1 MSNVVTLRDT
11 KGWSS
16 DAPSYSTSTMDKSRV
31 VSTFK
36 PFFGDSKKAA
46 NVEETPVEA
55 RMRKALVHTLVKH
68 SMRCATVKGEDRAA
82 LVIQRYWRSY
92 AAARV
97 LRRLLL
103 EEPGGVGPGPPRLGA
118 APGAREAL
126 REVVRQLPAAGVV
139 ARQQPQGAREEG
151 RGEVEG
157 EAVAR
162 LPPRARGELGGF
174 EGLAGPHHVRH
185 PLHAPRADGLHGAGE
200 PLMEGA

>member
-97 LRRLLL
+97 LRRLRWACLL
-103 EEPGGVGPGPPRLGA
+103 YTSPSPRDRTRSRMPSSA
-118 APGAREAL
+118 
-126 REVVRQLPAAGVV
+126 
-139 ARQQPQGAREEG
+139 
-151 RGEVEG
+151 
-157 EAVAR
+157 
-162 LPPRARGELGGF
+162 
-174 EGLAGPHHVRH
+174 
-185 PLHAPRADGLHGAGE
+185 
-200 PLMEGA
+200 